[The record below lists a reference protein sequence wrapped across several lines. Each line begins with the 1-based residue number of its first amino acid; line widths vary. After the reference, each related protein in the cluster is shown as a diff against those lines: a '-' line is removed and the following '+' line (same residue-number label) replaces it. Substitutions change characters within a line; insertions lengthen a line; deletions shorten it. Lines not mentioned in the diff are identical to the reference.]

1 MSQPRKWPAGQK
13 ADRHTGPPQ
22 VAHTLLFHE
31 AIWSHQ
37 CDGTMCIPCTP
48 AHPPAGMH
56 ASRYTDARQQ
66 AAVPSH
72 VEQETSHGQPV
83 QDMTYTSWPRRGQKK
98 LAHSRNLTRLG
109 PSLPT
114 AQTSS
119 CPNCPLHDVTTYT
132 CTYFILAPAGPSYPP
147 RCRPFSPM
155 VVARRFEP
163 AACCDPACLVWVL
176 ALPSVALC
184 HAPAG
189 NRHRHPTTWRPKFR
203 SALWTSRQGS
213 YHSID

>member
-1 MSQPRKWPAGQK
+1 
-13 ADRHTGPPQ
+13 
-22 VAHTLLFHE
+22 
-31 AIWSHQ
+31 
-37 CDGTMCIPCTP
+37 MCIPCTP
-48 AHPPAGMH
+48 AHPPPADMH

-83 QDMTYTSWPRRGQKK
+83 QPLRGQKK

-132 CTYFILAPAGPSYPP
+132 CTYFILAPSYPP
-147 RCRPFSPM
+147 RCGPFSPM

-176 ALPSVALC
+176 ALPSVPFC

-189 NRHRHPTTWRPKFR
+189 NRSGTGTPPRGAPNLGQPCGRHVRAPTT
-203 SALWTSRQGS
+203 Q
-213 YHSID
+213 